1 MHVHGPYD
9 VVHGLLRNCIIAV
22 HHDADVLILNAGDT
36 SARHDEGRSAVVGDA
51 VVLQAEVLVELRQ
64 LHGLRPCLIAVE
76 ARHHQ
81 MAVHHEVGQLHGVFV
96 SHPAAFLDG
105 ALLPY
110 NYCLTV
116 IGHSQTWP
124 VGSGLGRTVDRLGLV
139 PLGTGVLLGV
149 VEVIDAAD
157 LVHRHVKR
165 QRILEL
171 LLGDCRS
178 SLLHHRQVKT
188 GH

>member
-1 MHVHGPYD
+1 MTVH
-9 VVHGLLRNCIIAV
+9 
-22 HHDADVLILNAGDT
+22 
-36 SARHDEGRSAVVGDA
+36 
-51 VVLQAEVLVELRQ
+51 QEV
-64 LHGLRPCLIAVE
+64 A
-76 ARHHQ
+76 
-81 MAVHHEVGQLHGVFV
+81 QLHGVSFL
-96 SHPAAFLDG
+96 HPATLLDVAFLPDG
-105 ALLPY
+105 DSLA
-110 NYCLTV
+110 V
-116 IGHSQTWP
+116 VGHSQTRP
-124 VGSGLGRTVDRLGLV
+124 VGSGLGRTVNRFGLV

>member
-1 MHVHGPYD
+1 MQAYESVD
-9 VVHGLLRNCIIAV
+9 VAKSLRRNCIIAV
-22 HHDADVLILNAGDT
+22 HHDADVLKLSGGDT

-51 VVLQAEVLVELRQ
+51 VVLQAEVLVDLRQ
-64 LHGLRPCLIAVE
+64 LHGLRPGLIAVE

-81 MAVHHEVGQLHGVFV
+81 MAVHQEVGQLYGVFV

-110 NYCLTV
+110 NYCLTA

-124 VGSGLGRTVDRLGLV
+124 VGSGLGRTVNRFGLV

-149 VEVIDAAD
+149 VEVINAAD
-157 LVHRHVKR
+157 LVHRHVER
-165 QRILEL
+165 Q
-171 LLGDCRS
+171 
-178 SLLHHRQVKT
+178 
-188 GH
+188 

>member
-1 MHVHGPYD
+1 MQAHGPVG
-9 VVHGLLRNCIIAV
+9 VVKSLRRNCIIAV

-81 MAVHHEVGQLHGVFV
+81 MAVHHEVGQLHGVSFL
-96 SHPAAFLDG
+96 HPAALLYG

-110 NYCLTV
+110 DYSLAIV
-116 IGHSQTWP
+116 GHSQTRP
-124 VGSGLGRTVDRLGLV
+124 VGSGLGRTVNRFGLV

-157 LVHRHVKR
+157 LVHRHVER

-178 SLLHHRQVKT
+178 SLLHHR
-188 GH
+188 